1 MSVASRRST
10 GTTAGKPSG
19 GGLGRAFGRVATV
32 AVFGILPIA
41 LMAYGFYATLRLST
55 ANSYWDFHPFWNA
68 GRDVLHGRSPYPP
81 PSAAVLAHEKSFV
94 YPAPAALLMAPFA
107 LLPFTIAATLFALL
121 LTAAVPAALY
131 VVGVRDWRCYGI
143 ALLSEPVLIGVTL
156 DTVSPLLLLALAATW
171 RLRDR
176 LWPAACVL
184 AAAVVLKIFLW
195 PLLLWFALTRRLA
208 TAAAATG
215 LIVLTTLAAWAVIAF
230 RGLGDYAHE
239 LRILNHL
246 LQGKGYSLVSLG
258 LSLGGGRILAQA
270 LPFVVG
276 ACILALVALKGRQ
289 SPGSDRLTFT
299 LAVAATLALSPIVWL
314 HYLVLLF
321 VPIAIA
327 SPTLSVLWAIPLT
340 LWVVRGQSTVPAF
353 WHRVPKRTDLA
364 LTPRVGQAP
373 LIVYCVAVTALI
385 LALAAVWRRPDEGTP
400 RARASLD

>member
-19 GGLGRAFGRVATV
+19 GGLRRAFGRVATV

-230 RGLGDYAHE
+230 RGLGDYPHE

-276 ACILALVALKGRQ
+276 ACILALVALKGRRAAARTG
-289 SPGSDRLTFT
+289 SPSRSRSPRRSRCRRSSGSTTSCSCSCRSRSRRQG
-299 LAVAATLALSPIVWL
+299 SPSSGRSRS
-314 HYLVLLF
+314 HSGSS
-321 VPIAIA
+321 A
-327 SPTLSVLWAIPLT
+327 
-340 LWVVRGQSTVPAF
+340 GQSTVPAF
-353 WHRVPKRTDLA
+353 WHRVPKRPT
-364 LTPRVGQAP
+364 
-373 LIVYCVAVTALI
+373 
-385 LALAAVWRRPDEGTP
+385 WR
-400 RARASLD
+400 